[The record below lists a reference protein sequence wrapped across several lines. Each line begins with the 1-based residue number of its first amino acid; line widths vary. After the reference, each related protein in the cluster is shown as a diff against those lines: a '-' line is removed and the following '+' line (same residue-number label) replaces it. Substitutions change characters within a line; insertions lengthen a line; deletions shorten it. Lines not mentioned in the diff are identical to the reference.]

1 MDDNFAS
8 IVTAMKW
15 GRNIF
20 DCIRKFLQFQLTVNF
35 VALVMAFVGGAVLR
49 ESPLNPIQMLWVNLI
64 MDTLASLALATEP
77 PSEELLKR
85 LPIGRNEN
93 LITPNM
99 WKNIIVQ
106 GLWQI
111 VVLGTI
117 LFKGPEILGIPSSI
131 SVSNWDEE
139 TGKHYSIFFNVF
151 VMFQIFNEI
160 NARKLKPSEVNVF

>member
-1 MDDNFAS
+1 
-8 IVTAMKW
+8 MKW

-20 DCIRKFLQFQLTVNF
+20 DSIRKFLQFQLTVNF

-85 LPIGRNEN
+85 KPYSRFEG
-93 LITPNM
+93 LITANM
-99 WKNIIVQ
+99 WKNIIGQ

-111 VVLGTI
+111 VILGTI
-117 LFKGPEILGIPSSI
+117 LFKGNYFILSQDLKFSEFHHLFTSRIGMIKQENIIVFSSTF
-131 SVSNWDEE
+131 SFYFKFS
-139 TGKHYSIFFNVF
+139 
-151 VMFQIFNEI
+151 M
-160 NARKLKPSEVNVF
+160 R